1 MTRTDQD
8 FKSRLINMLK
18 VVQTVKDLPE
28 MQETQVLSLVQ
39 EDTLEQGMI
48 SLSSIAWRVL
58 WSEGWSWDRKELH
71 VTNRL
76 TLSLSKEIKAN
87 ITNMTPE

>member
-18 VVQTVKDLPE
+18 VVQTVKDLPS

-39 EDTLEQGMI
+39 EEILEQGMI

-58 WSEGWSWDRKELH
+58 WSEEPG
-71 VTNRL
+71 RL
-76 TLSLSKEIKAN
+76 QSMGSQRVARD
-87 ITNMTPE
+87 